1 MKKGVNR
8 VIVLGNLGAD
18 PEIRYTADGTAC
30 ASFSVAVSES
40 RKDKST
46 GEQKEVTEWI
56 RCVAWKKLAEIIE
69 QYVKKGSKVY
79 LEGKLQ
85 TRSWEQD
92 GSKRYATEVI
102 VDELQMLD
110 GKKESEKGD
119 SSRIGGRE
127 EQVRNALNYIQP
139 KNTHKPSAPP
149 VDDDPFGDSQI
160 PFNQVAR

>member
-40 RKDKST
+40 WKDKNT

-92 GSKRYATEVI
+92 GIKRYATEVI

-110 GKKESEKGD
+110 GKKQESEQPYDNTPRKPTKGD
-119 SSRIGGRE
+119 EYRE
-127 EQVRNALNYIQP
+127 QQ
-139 KNTHKPSAPP
+139 KHKPSAPP
-149 VDDDPFGDSQI
+149 MDEDPFGDSQI
-160 PFNQVAR
+160 PF

>member
-1 MKKGVNR
+1 MRRGVNK
-8 VIVLGNLGAD
+8 VLVLGNLGAD
-18 PEIRYTADGTAC
+18 PEIRRTPQGDCC

-40 RKDKST
+40 WKDKNT

-56 RCVAWKKLAEIIE
+56 RCVAWRKLGEIVE

-102 VDELQMLD
+102 VEELQMLD
-110 GKKESEKGD
+110 KKQESD
-119 SSRIGGRE
+119 SAPARRATP
-127 EQVRNALNYIQP
+127 EQ
-139 KNTHKPSAPP
+139 SAPP
-149 VDDDPFGDSQI
+149 VGNDFDDDI
-160 PFNQVAR
+160 PF

>member
-18 PEIRYTADGTAC
+18 PEMRYTADGTAC

-40 RKDKST
+40 WKDKNT

-92 GSKRYATEVI
+92 GGKRYATEVI

-110 GKKESEKGD
+110 GRKDNDQQEPPRKPTKGD
-119 SSRIGGRE
+119 EWRE
-127 EQVRNALNYIQP
+127 
-139 KNTHKPSAPP
+139 KHKPSAPP
-149 VDDDPFGDSQI
+149 KQNDFDDDI
-160 PFNQVAR
+160 PFN